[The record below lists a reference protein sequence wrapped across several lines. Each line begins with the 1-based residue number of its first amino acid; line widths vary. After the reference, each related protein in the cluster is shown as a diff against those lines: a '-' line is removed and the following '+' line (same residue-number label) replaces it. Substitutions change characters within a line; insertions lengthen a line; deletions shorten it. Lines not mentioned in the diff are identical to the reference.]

1 MKRVTRLTVLFAALL
16 PLVFSA
22 CPGGKTSG
30 GTESSIKVRETGD
43 VTLTFLM
50 WGSPEE
56 NKSVAKILKQFQK
69 ENEEAKK
76 KDPKVKLI
84 GLKVITVDSLNYSDK
99 LQAMFAGDTPPD
111 VFYLHIQDFYKYASR
126 DQLYDLNEFI
136 TADNYSIDDFYPE
149 LIKAFT
155 FGDGLYGIP
164 KDWTSF
170 VLYYNMD
177 LFKKYNIAAPT
188 ANWTWDDFL
197 KAAKTLTVDENNDGI
212 IDRYG
217 FTIETWAD
225 WYYSWIM
232 QNGGEVF
239 DKNGSWVFAK
249 GEYINKNAEAIQ
261 FLADMINVHK
271 VAPDITTS
279 RQLGNYES
287 FMAGRVAMC
296 IYGRWA
302 ELKFKDIQ
310 NFKWAYA
317 PLPKKQQNASTVVTV
332 ALSIAGQTKQPDASW
347 ELLKFLTSKEGQVF
361 TAETGLAVPSRK
373 SLVSSK
379 SYLEAPEVIK
389 YQEQLKMTSPD
400 NDPFITQLK
409 YGKLPPNH
417 PKWLEVRQ
425 KMDEQLEGVWL
436 GKEEAKGAILR
447 IDKIASEILADSQQ
461 EDMVGDEE

>member
-1 MKRVTRLTVLFAALL
+1 MTRFAKLPVLLAALL

-22 CPGGKTSG
+22 CPGGKPAG
-30 GTESSIKVRETGD
+30 GDTGIKVRETGD

-56 NKSVAKILKQFQK
+56 NKSVSKILREFQK
-69 ENEEAKK
+69 ENEAAKK
-76 KDPKVKLI
+76 ADPSVKLI

-99 LQAMFAGDTPPD
+99 LQAMFAGGTPPD

-136 TADNYSIDDFYPE
+136 NSESYDINDFYPE
-149 LIKAFT
+149 LIKAYT

-170 VLYYNMD
+170 VLYYNKD
-177 LFKKYNIAAPT
+177 LFEQNGLGTPT
-188 ANWTWDDFL
+188 ADWTWDQFL
-197 KAAKTLTVDENNDGI
+197 EAARKLTVDENKDGI
-212 IDRYG
+212 VDRYG

-232 QNGGEVF
+232 QNGGEIF

-249 GEYINKNAEAIQ
+249 GEYLQKNADAIQ
-261 FLADMINVHK
+261 FVADMINVYK

-302 ELKFKDIQ
+302 QLKFKDIQ

-332 ALSIAGQTKQPDASW
+332 SLSISADTKNADASW
-347 ELLKFLTSKEGQVF
+347 ELLKYLTSKEGQVF
-361 TAETGLAVPSRK
+361 TAESGLAVPSRK
-373 SLVSSK
+373 SLVSSD
-379 SYLEAPEVIK
+379 SYLKAPEVIK
-389 YQEQLKMTSPD
+389 YQEHLKMDSAD
-400 NDPFITQLK
+400 KDPFITQLK

-425 KMDEQLEGVWL
+425 KMDEQLEGVFL
-436 GKEEAKGAILR
+436 GKEQAKAAILR
-447 IDKIASEILADSQQ
+447 IDKIASEILADSQA
-461 EDMVGDEE
+461 EEMVGDEE